1 MGLDVVI
8 RLAWLGF
15 VEFFRA
21 DEHRRHIVVRMA
33 LYDFGV
39 FRFFV
44 PVDGY
49 LAVSRIFFDQFSAKA
64 SLAPLQ

>member
-1 MGLDVVI
+1 
-8 RLAWLGF
+8 
-15 VEFFRA
+15 
-21 DEHRRHIVVRMA
+21 MA